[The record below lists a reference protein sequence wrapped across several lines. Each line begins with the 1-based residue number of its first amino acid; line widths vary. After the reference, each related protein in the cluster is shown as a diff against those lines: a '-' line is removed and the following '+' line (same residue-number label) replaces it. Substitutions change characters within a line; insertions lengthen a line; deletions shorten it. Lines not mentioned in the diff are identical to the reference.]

1 VKDIQGKI
9 ASGIRLGQADGEALF
24 ASADLHALGALADAA
39 KRRRHGDCAYYI
51 LNRHINYT
59 NLCSLACEVCG
70 FGKKARGEGV
80 YEKTNEEVAAHAAA
94 AQADGAC
101 EVHITGALHP
111 HWRIEHYVD
120 MLGKVRAA
128 APKVHVKAF
137 TAVEV
142 AHFAALSGITV
153 EETLKRLIGAGL
165 GSMPGGGA
173 EIFDPAVRTRLFPDK
188 IDARQWLEVHRTAHR
203 LGLRTNATMLYG
215 HLETPAHRVAHLLM
229 LRELQDQTGG
239 FQAFV
244 PLSFIPQP
252 ENRDSP
258 HFSWTKKE
266 DSPVEKLGVCPLE
279 NEKGQ
284 SPFFADEKRGQSLQK
299 KGDSP
304 CTTGLDD
311 LKTVAVSRLVLDNFE
326 HIKTF
331 WIMHTLKLS
340 QIALHFGA
348 DDIDGT
354 VSRYEIIQGDGG
366 GAVSAAELQRLI
378 REGGLTPVQRDSGYR
393 PA

>member
-1 VKDIQGKI
+1 VKDIHEKLAGG
-9 ASGIRLGQADGEALF
+9 ARLNQADGEALF
-24 ASADLHALGALADAA
+24 AWADLHALGSLADAA
-39 KRRRHGDCAYYI
+39 KRRRHDDRAYYI

-70 FGKKARGEGV
+70 FGKKASAEGV
-80 YEKTNEEVAAHAAA
+80 YEKSNQEVAAHAAS

-111 HWRIEHYVD
+111 HWRIDHYVD
-120 MLGKVRAA
+120 MLGQVRAA

-153 EETLKRLIGAGL
+153 EETLKRLIDAGL

-173 EIFDPAVRTRLFPDK
+173 EIFDPAIRARLFPDK

-215 HLETPAHRVAHLLM
+215 HLETPAHRVAHLLA
-229 LRELQDQTGG
+229 LRELQDETGG

-244 PLSFIPQP
+244 PLSFVPP
-252 ENRDSP
+252 REKRDSP
-258 HFSWTKKE
+258 HFSRT
-266 DSPVEKLGVCPLE
+266 
-279 NEKGQ
+279 
-284 SPFFADEKRGQSLQK
+284 K

-304 CTTGLDD
+304 CGTTGLDD
-311 LKTVAVSRLVLDNFE
+311 LKTLAVSRLVLDNFE
-326 HIKTF
+326 HVKTF

-378 REGGLTPVQRDSGYR
+378 REGGLTPVQRGSGYL

>member
-1 VKDIQGKI
+1 LRDFKAVIAVKDIPEKLAG
-9 ASGIRLGQADGEALF
+9 GERLGQADGEALF
-24 ASADLHALGALADAA
+24 ASRDLHALGSLADAA
-39 KRRRHGDCAYYI
+39 KRRRHGDRAYYI

-70 FGKKARGEGV
+70 FGKKALADGA

-111 HWRIEHYVD
+111 HWRIDHYVD

-128 APKVHVKAF
+128 APKVHIKAF

-142 AHFAALSGITV
+142 AHFATLSGITV
-153 EETLKRLIGAGL
+153 EETLKRLIDAGL

-173 EIFDPAVRTRLFPDK
+173 EIFDPAIRARLFPDK

-215 HLETPAHRVAHLLM
+215 HLEASAHRVAHMLA

-252 ENRDSP
+252 R
-258 HFSWTKKE
+258 
-266 DSPVEKLGVCPLE
+266 EK
-279 NEKGQ
+279 
-284 SPFFADEKRGQSLQK
+284 GQSLQK

-304 CTTGLDD
+304 FGTTGLDD
-311 LKTVAVSRLVLDNFE
+311 IKTLAVSRLVLDNFE

-331 WIMHTLKLS
+331 WVMHTLKLS

-354 VSRYEIIQGDGG
+354 VSRYEIIQPDGG
-366 GAVSAAELQRLI
+366 GAVSAAELQYLI
-378 REGGLTPVQRDSGYR
+378 REGELTPVQRDSGYR

>member
-1 VKDIQGKI
+1 MNDIQEKLE
-9 ASGIRLGQADGEALF
+9 SGTRLSQVDGEAMF
-24 ASADLHALGALADAA
+24 ASADLHALGSLADAD
-39 KRRRHGDCAYYI
+39 KRRRHGDRAYYI

-59 NLCSLACEVCG
+59 NLCALACEVCG
-70 FGKKARGEGV
+70 FGKKALGEGV
-80 YEKTNEEVAAHAAA
+80 YEMSNEEVAAHAAS

-111 HWRIEHYVD
+111 QWRIGHYVD

-142 AHFAALSGITV
+142 AHFADLSGITV
-153 EETLKRLIGAGL
+153 EETLKRLIDAGL

-173 EIFDPAVRTRLFPDK
+173 EIFDPAIRAKLFPDK

-215 HLETPAHRVAHLLM
+215 HLETPAHRVAHLLA
-229 LRELQDQTGG
+229 LRELQDETGG

-244 PLSFIPQP
+244 PLSFVPP
-252 ENRDSP
+252 RKRDADILSACAEGVSP
-258 HFSWTKKE
+258 SSSRFPAVS
-266 DSPVEKLGVCPLE
+266 
-279 NEKGQ
+279 
-284 SPFFADEKRGQSLQK
+284 SLQQQQK
-299 KGDSP
+299 DADKMSATHEGRMPSAHG
-304 CTTGLDD
+304 TTGLDD
-311 LKTVAVSRLVLDNFE
+311 LKTLAVSRLVLDNFE

-340 QIALHFGA
+340 QVALHFGA

-354 VSRYEIIQGDGG
+354 VSRYEIIQPDGG
-366 GAVSAAELQRLI
+366 GAVSAAELLHLI

>member
-1 VKDIQGKI
+1 LRKFKVVITVKDIHEKLAGGGRV
-9 ASGIRLGQADGEALF
+9 SQADGEAMF
-24 ASADLHALGALADAA
+24 ASRDLHALGAVADAA
-39 KRRRHGDCAYYI
+39 KRRRHGDRAYYI

-70 FGKKARGEGV
+70 FGKKALAEGV
-80 YEKTNEEVAAHAAA
+80 YERTNEEVAAHAAA

-111 HWRIEHYVD
+111 HWRIDHYVD
-120 MLGKVRAA
+120 MLGKVRTA

-142 AHFAALSGITV
+142 AHFAALSEITV
-153 EETLKRLIGAGL
+153 EETLRRLIDAGL

-173 EIFDPAVRTRLFPDK
+173 EIFDPAIRARLFPDK
-188 IDARQWLEVHRTAHR
+188 IDARQWLDVHRTAHR
-203 LGLRTNATMLYG
+203 LGLPTNATMLYG
-215 HLETPAHRVAHLLM
+215 HLETPAHRVAHLLA

-244 PLSFIPQP
+244 PLSFVPPRRCVAGILSASEKTGADAGGTPATHA
-252 ENRDSP
+252 DKMSAP
-258 HFSWTKKE
+258 H
-266 DSPVEKLGVCPLE
+266 G
-279 NEKGQ
+279 
-284 SPFFADEKRGQSLQK
+284 
-299 KGDSP
+299 
-304 CTTGLDD
+304 TTGLDD
-311 LKTVAVSRLVLDNFE
+311 LKTLAVSRLVLDNFE

-331 WIMHTLKLS
+331 WVMHTLKLS

-366 GAVSAAELQRLI
+366 GAVSAAELQYLI
-378 REGGLTPVQRDSGYR
+378 REGGLTPVRRDSGYR

>member
-1 VKDIQGKI
+1 MMSALTIETTVQRSTKGNRESTLVAAVKEISKKI
-9 ASGIRLGQADGEALF
+9 ASSMRLSQADGEALF
-24 ASADLHALGALADAA
+24 ASRDLHALGSLADAA
-39 KRRRHGDCAYYI
+39 KRRRHGDRAYYI

-80 YEKTNEEVAAHAAA
+80 YEMPNEDVAAHAAA

-111 HWRIEHYVD
+111 QWWIDHYVD

-142 AHFAALSGITV
+142 AHFAAISGITV
-153 EETLKRLIGAGL
+153 EETLKRLIDAGL

-173 EIFDPAVRTRLFPDK
+173 EIFDPAIRARLFPDK

-244 PLSFIPQP
+244 PLSFIPQS

-258 HFSWTKKE
+258 HFSRT
-266 DSPVEKLGVCPLE
+266 
-279 NEKGQ
+279 
-284 SPFFADEKRGQSLQK
+284 K

-304 CTTGLDD
+304 STTGLDD
-311 LKTVAVSRLVLDNFE
+311 LKTLAVSRLVLDNFE

-354 VSRYEIIQGDGG
+354 VSRYEIIQSEGG
-366 GAVSAAELQRLI
+366 GAVSAGELQHLI

>member
-1 VKDIQGKI
+1 MKDIHEKLACGT
-9 ASGIRLGQADGEALF
+9 RLEQADGEALF
-24 ASADLHALGALADAA
+24 ASRDLHALGSLADAA
-39 KRRRHGDCAYYI
+39 KRRRHGDRAYYI

-59 NLCSLACEVCG
+59 NLCALACEVCG
-70 FGKKARGEGV
+70 FGKKALGEGV
-80 YEKTNEEVAAHAAA
+80 YEKSNQEVAALAAQ

-111 HWRIEHYVD
+111 GWQIDHYVD
-120 MLGKVRAA
+120 MLDKVRAA
-128 APKVHVKAF
+128 TPKVHVKAF

-142 AHFAALSGITV
+142 AHFADLSGITV
-153 EETLKRLIGAGL
+153 EETLKRLIDAGL

-173 EIFDPAVRTRLFPDK
+173 EIFDPAIRARLFPDK

-215 HLETPAHRVAHLLM
+215 HLETPAHRVAHLLA

-244 PLSFIPQP
+244 PLSFVPP
-252 ENRDSP
+252 RKRD
-258 HFSWTKKE
+258 
-266 DSPVEKLGVCPLE
+266 
-279 NEKGQ
+279 
-284 SPFFADEKRGQSLQK
+284 ADKMSATHEGRMPSSHG
-299 KGDSP
+299 
-304 CTTGLDD
+304 TTGLDD
-311 LKTVAVSRLVLDNFE
+311 LKTLAVSRLVLDNFE

-354 VSRYEIIQGDGG
+354 VSRYEIIQPDGG
-366 GAVSAAELQRLI
+366 GAVSAGELQHVI
-378 REGGLTPVQRDSGYR
+378 REGGLTPVQRESGYR